1 LKDNPGDGIL
11 LTNGDENTV
20 DRNESN
26 QNGTAASH
34 AGIHADAAS
43 SGNILTDN
51 NAFQNVTFDARDDN
65 RPANTWSGNHC
76 RTDSPTGT
84 ICENGR

>member
-1 LKDNPGDGIL
+1 VKDNQGDGIL
-11 LTNGDENTV
+11 LTNGDSNTV

-26 QNGTAASH
+26 KNGTAAH

-65 RPANTWSGNHC
+65 RPANTWSGSHC
-76 RTDSPTGT
+76 RTDFPAST
-84 ICENGR
+84 ICENGP

>member
-1 LKDNPGDGIL
+1 VKDNQGDGIL
-11 LTNGDENTV
+11 LTNGDSNTV

-26 QNGTAASH
+26 KNGTAAAH
-34 AGIHADAAS
+34 AGIHADASS

-76 RTDSPTGT
+76 RTDFPAGT
-84 ICENGR
+84 ICENGP